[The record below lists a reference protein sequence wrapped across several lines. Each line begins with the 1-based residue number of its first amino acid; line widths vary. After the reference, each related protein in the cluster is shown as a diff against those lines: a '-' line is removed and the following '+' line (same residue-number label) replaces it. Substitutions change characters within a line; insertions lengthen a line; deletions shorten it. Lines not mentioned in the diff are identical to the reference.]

1 MANQGMHAVHP
12 ATRLEKLCKYY
23 PWSVLWVL
31 TMAGVASLVARE
43 YTPVA
48 IILILQ
54 AVILLH
60 SIHQD
65 RMARRRAR
73 RK

>member
-1 MANQGMHAVHP
+1 MANHGTHTVHP
-12 ATRLEKLCKYY
+12 AARLEKLCKHY

-31 TMAGVASLVARE
+31 AMAGVASLVARE
-43 YTPVA
+43 YTPVV
-48 IILILQ
+48 IILLLQ

-65 RMARRRAR
+65 RMAKRRAR
-73 RK
+73 NR